1 MKQLERLLFA
11 QGGECFFCRQQL
23 PKERASI
30 EHLNALANGGANS
43 EDNCVVCCKQ
53 LNSLLGSKSI
63 KAKLLVVLNQRGAF
77 ACPGGADGPTDDSP
91 EPIAPIQVH
100 APTANAR
107 VAKPKAK
114 QLRFVFTIADTLPP
128 KKADESKSTASAAKA
143 SMSPQGNAPA
153 TQKAAVAIRPKTPA
167 TASSTDERFNLV
179 VANLKQRGASR
190 PRTLKTLTSTVSALF
205 PNGLAKA
212 ELASLVQRLQST
224 GKVTLSENKVLYS
237 L

>member
-11 QGGECFFCRQQL
+11 QGGECFFWRQQL
-23 PKERASI
+23 QKERASI

-77 ACPGGADGPTDDSP
+77 TCPCGADGPTDDSP
-91 EPIAPIQVH
+91 EPIAPVQVN
-100 APTANAR
+100 APTANAL

-114 QLRFVFTIADTLPP
+114 QLRFVFTMADTLPP
-128 KKADESKSTASAAKA
+128 KKTYAFK
-143 SMSPQGNAPA
+143 APA
-153 TQKAAVAIRPKTPA
+153 PVAKTGMSLQSSAPEMKKAAVVGRPKTPA
-167 TASSTDERFNLV
+167 AASSTDERFNLV
-179 VANLKQRGASR
+179 VTNLKQRGASR

-205 PNGLAKA
+205 PHGLAKA

-224 GKVTLSENKVLYS
+224 GKVTLSENKVSYTL
-237 L
+237 